1 MAVVVWSM
9 AVVVGLVTVVVG
21 SVAVVVGSVAVV
33 VGSVAV
39 VVGSVAAVVVVTK
52 GAGVAA
58 STQSSVTS
66 SHLYSQ
72 LNRNPLT
79 WHVAPD
85 PHSVS

>member
-1 MAVVVWSM
+1 M
-9 AVVVGLVTVVVG
+9 VVGGSVTVVGG

-33 VGSVAV
+33 GLVAV
-39 VVGSVAAVVVVTK
+39 VVVVTR

-85 PHSVS
+85 PHSVT